1 MRIIPPLVLVFLWI
15 LLAPFL
21 AAQSKQAHTKII
33 KLCDVP
39 ELKPLLEVP
48 SSECLRQT
56 AITPY
61 MTLLD
66 DLRHEPSERKKASD
80 KPLIV
85 AHSSTPSFLV
95 PTYYADYN
103 QFVIKDPFFYAVER
117 AFADHRPLV
126 ISPDMI
132 WLVIEQ
138 GVANHFELN
147 AEALR
152 DKAVNF
158 QCKKTLTVSAY
169 AYKDILFDTT
179 QNTIVWQTL
188 IGKFGEEIKANTQQN
203 LYDNLVQQFSTTTPT
218 HTTAFQVTLVKST
231 SHYFAYWMPSSC
243 GIPQIILEGTPDD
256 WKKLREAAK
265 KLSYYD
271 LDWWT
276 DDLDFI
282 LAQFENAANGN
293 VDEDFWESIY
303 FLPKDIICGGQERVT
318 GWITKL
324 YPYIYEYGAYEK
336 NTMVDDDF
344 VAVFK
349 NESMR
354 KLITKIPIKCTENP
368 EDKVNE
374 LKKKYP
380 NNFVHLEESNYGVNP
395 SCFTFNAAKTDFILD
410 DNGALS
416 KLQLWAGFLG
426 VEQNPETMALRPLIG
441 WAVINPLEQPSPEE
455 IEDLENG
462 LH

>member
-48 SSECLRQT
+48 SSECLRQSIIAPT
-56 AITPY
+56 IVAPDSIRNSPAALQKAI
-61 MTLLD
+61 
-66 DLRHEPSERKKASD
+66 D

-85 AHSSTPSFLV
+85 AHSAVPAKLV
-95 PTYYADYN
+95 PTYRKGYRE
-103 QFVIKDPFFYAVER
+103 FTIKDPFFYAVER

-138 GVANHFELN
+138 GVANHFDLN

-158 QCKKTLTVSAY
+158 QCKKTLTVSAD

-188 IGKFGEEIKANTQQN
+188 IGKFGEEIKANTKQN

-218 HTTAFQVTLVKST
+218 HTTAFQVTLMKTT
-231 SHYFAYWMPSSC
+231 SHYFVSRMTISC
-243 GIPQIILEGTPDD
+243 GIPQITLEGTPND
-256 WKKLREAAK
+256 WKKLRESAK
-265 KLSYYD
+265 KLSYYN

-276 DDLDFI
+276 DDLDLI
-282 LAQFENAANGN
+282 LAQFENAAKGK
-293 VDEDFWESIY
+293 VDKNFWEGIY
-303 FLPKDIICGGQERVT
+303 KFPEYGGCGGEERIT
-318 GWITKL
+318 GWIGKL
-324 YPYIYEYGAYEK
+324 YPYIYEYGAYKK
-336 NTMVDDDF
+336 NDMLNDD
-344 VAVFK
+344 VITVFK
-349 NESMR
+349 NQR
-354 KLITKIPIKCTENP
+354 KDSLIAKIPLKCTENP
-368 EDKVNE
+368 KNKINE

-380 NNFVHLEESNYGVNP
+380 NNFVHLQESSYGVYP
-395 SCFTFNAAKTDFILD
+395 SCFILNAAKTDFILD

-441 WAVINPLEQPSPEE
+441 WAVINPLEPPSPEE